1 MNIKKTTA
9 SLIINLF
16 IALFIYT
23 AINKI
28 ITQESFERT
37 ISKIPL
43 IGMFSYTISW
53 MIPVI
58 EFIIAVTLILPVI
71 KKAGLYAS
79 LLLMFIFTIFLVY
92 MVLSGNEL
100 PCSCGGI
107 ISSLTWNQHIL
118 FNIGFIILAITGLKL
133 YKR

>member
-9 SLIINLF
+9 DLAINLF

-28 ITQESFERT
+28 ITQESFET
-37 ISKIPL
+37 TTSKIPL
-43 IGMFSYTISW
+43 IGMFSHTISW
-53 MIPVI
+53 MIPAI
-58 EFIIAVTLILPVI
+58 EIIIAVTLILPVT
-71 KKAGLYAS
+71 KKAGLCAS
-79 LLLMFIFTIFLVY
+79 LLLMSIFTIFLVY

-107 ISSLTWNQHIL
+107 ISRLTWNQHIL